1 MKAIEE
7 YKVSGDANGK
17 VTLYPRNN
25 VNVDYKKLVTDEL
38 ESYLEQQKKEYTIWE
53 KYDEFIKCSIR
64 DYNLNINLSELDMN
78 KDKFEEMKLNINF
91 YTSDDFNVII
101 DEINREYKEII
112 SMIEN
117 YTELKFG
124 KDYILL

>member
-7 YKVSGDANGK
+7 YNVSGDASGK

-38 ESYLEQQKKEYTIWE
+38 ESFLEQHKKEYTIWE

-64 DYNLNINLSELDMN
+64 DYNLNINLSKLDVN

>member
-7 YKVSGDANGK
+7 YNVSGDASGK

-38 ESYLEQQKKEYTIWE
+38 ESFLEQHKKEYTIWE

-64 DYNLNINLSELDMN
+64 DYNLNINLSELDVN